1 MECELNK
8 KCMLDESS
16 YLCHVEKKDGLTIF
30 FNAIFYQHNF
40 VFVRH

>member
-16 YLCHVEKKDGLTIF
+16 YLCHVEKKDG
-30 FNAIFYQHNF
+30 QCNF
-40 VFVRH
+40 LSA